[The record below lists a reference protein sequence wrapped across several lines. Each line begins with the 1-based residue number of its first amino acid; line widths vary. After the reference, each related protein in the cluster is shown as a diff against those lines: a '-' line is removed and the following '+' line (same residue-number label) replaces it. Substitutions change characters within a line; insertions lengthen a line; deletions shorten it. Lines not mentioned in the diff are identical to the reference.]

1 MELWVGKY
9 LVEHGQDSLV
19 TVHMQGVYSVLNEN
33 DSNRRNNR
41 QDDQL
46 MQ

>member
-9 LVEHGQDSLV
+9 LVEHWTGLPSHSTYAGGL
-19 TVHMQGVYSVLNEN
+19 LNEN